1 MLWSMVRYTVR
12 QLSRIAGVSV
22 RTLHHYD
29 TIGLLKPTSYGANG
43 YRYYDEA
50 AAMLLQQILFYR
62 ELGLGLKDI
71 HRILGSPDFNVRK
84 ALESHRLLLE
94 KKAERIAELL
104 RTVDKTIQ
112 RIEGEIDMDIK
123 EYYEGFSDAQIE
135 EYREE
140 VRRRWGE
147 EKLRESEERVM
158 HMGKDGFA
166 AHQAKGD
173 AIFRAMAELMPSG
186 PASPEVQQ
194 QVARWREWLELFSE
208 YTDEALLG
216 LGRMYSE
223 DERFA
228 AFFAR
233 FHPELPAFFTRA
245 VECYSERRS
254 GQG

>member
-1 MLWSMVRYTVR
+1 MVHYTVR
-12 QLSRIAGVSV
+12 QLSQVAGVSV

-29 TIGLLKPTSYGANG
+29 AIGLLKPSQYGANG

-62 ELGLGLKDI
+62 ELGFSLAEIRGIVTQPGFDC
-71 HRILGSPDFNVRK
+71 RE
-84 ALESHRLLLE
+84 ALLSHRTMLS
-94 KKAERIAELL
+94 KKVERLNELIA
-104 RTVDKTIQ
+104 TVDRTIG
-112 RIEGEIDMDIK
+112 RLEGGLDMDIK
-123 EYYEGFSDAQIE
+123 DYYVGFGEAQIE

-140 VRRRWGE
+140 VRQRWGE

-158 HMGKDGFA
+158 QMGKEGFA
-166 AHQAKGD
+166 AHQARGD
-173 AIFRAMAELMPSG
+173 AIFRKMAELIPSG
-186 PASPEVQQ
+186 PASPEVLQ

-208 YTDEALLG
+208 YTDEAVLG

-223 DERFA
+223 DSRFV

-233 FHPELPAFFTRA
+233 FHPELPSFFTRA
-245 VECYSERRS
+245 VECYSERRC